1 MIVVAGAFRCGIRK
15 RQPRLVGRVGVLVAR
30 SGDAIQEGDFV
41 VVGVISPHS
50 VKSSWCQKE
59 SVLAVTRRFNEK
71 RGSVLAI
78 RLGDVTM
85 PSFLTDVLYAE
96 GNDPGAIAQEL
107 TRAIDTHLKRAGIEV
122 EVAPAEAPADDE
134 VSVAS
139 QRAQAIS
146 SDARAEVL
154 TLLDQIADAST
165 RY

>member
-1 MIVVAGAFRCGIRK
+1 
-15 RQPRLVGRVGVLVAR
+15 
-30 SGDAIQEGDFV
+30 
-41 VVGVISPHS
+41 
-50 VKSSWCQKE
+50 
-59 SVLAVTRRFNEK
+59 
-71 RGSVLAI
+71 
-78 RLGDVTM
+78 M

-122 EVAPAEAPADDE
+122 EVAPAEVPADDE